1 MPIVPLPHPSRIIAP
16 QFVYH
21 MEHTLHMPEKDFK
34 DKLKWLMLF
43 RVLFSTL
50 LLGSSIVLQL
60 GDSPPPI
67 GPPLKFLYG
76 LIAAI
81 FFLSIIY
88 ALLLDR
94 VKKPILFAYV
104 QILVDTLV
112 VTVILFVTGS
122 FSSIFSFLYLV
133 VIIYSS
139 ILLSIRGTLIIAA
152 ICSIQFGIMV
162 DFEYYGVIY
171 PFVADEAMLA
181 SYHPWNQVLYKI
193 LITMTACF
201 AVAFLSSF
209 LSEQVRS
216 TRKELRDM
224 ENHVKRVEKMAAVGE
239 MAAGLAHEIKN
250 PLASLTGSIQLLKED
265 IQYDPDHDRL
275 MQIILREADRLSS
288 LANNFLLYARPPAGK
303 IESIELEK
311 VITETAEL
319 FEKDASNDGR
329 ITTTQKLQP
338 NIWVSMDP
346 VHLRQI
352 LWNLL
357 LNASEAIEGQ
367 GVIDIEMYEQKGK
380 RACIKISDNGCGMS
394 SEELKSIFDPFFT
407 TKPSGTGLGLSIVH
421 RILEAYD
428 FWLNVESEVNK
439 GTTLTIHFK
448 QMNPPI

>member
-1 MPIVPLPHPSRIIAP
+1 
-16 QFVYH
+16 
-21 MEHTLHMPEKDFK
+21 
-34 DKLKWLMLF
+34 MLF

-94 VKKPILFAYV
+94 VKKTILFAYV

-265 IQYDPDHDRL
+265 VQYDPDHDRL

-311 VITETAEL
+311 VIIETAEL

-329 ITTTQKLQP
+329 ITTTKKLQP

-367 GVIDIEMYEQKGK
+367 GVIDIEMYELKSK

-394 SEELKSIFDPFFT
+394 SEALKSIFDPFFT

-448 QMNPPI
+448 QMDPPI

>member
-1 MPIVPLPHPSRIIAP
+1 
-16 QFVYH
+16 
-21 MEHTLHMPEKDFK
+21 
-34 DKLKWLMLF
+34 MLF

-94 VKKPILFAYV
+94 VKKTILFAYV

-311 VITETAEL
+311 VIIETAEL

-329 ITTTQKLQP
+329 ITTTKKLQP

-367 GVIDIEMYEQKGK
+367 GVIDIEMYELKSK

-394 SEELKSIFDPFFT
+394 AEELKSIFDPFFT

-448 QMNPPI
+448 QMDPPI